1 MKVKKIVVYLPV
13 TEDSVT
19 AMAVA
24 MAHFSCAKLKFA
36 CEITQKDYRDRQ
48 VVSIGFGNRAT
59 HEHNFGTLG
68 AKGITER
75 MLEHLFQT
83 EYSTMEN
90 HCPWLQHENPLG
102 LDVLVDPLNTQ
113 LRLNRCDR
121 KWARLQGA
129 YLLRKLDTLP
139 ANGKLHLAW
148 LNLIDL
154 RDLPDTKVTVE
165 EVFSSLHAD
174 ICISN
179 TNGATVIERAH
190 HLEGRIDFTLCVRDV
205 QVGFVA
211 PHAVQLDATV
221 APVEWLQKFLEL

>member
-1 MKVKKIVVYLPV
+1 MKTKKIICSLPV
-13 TEDSVT
+13 TEDTVT

-24 MAHFSCAKLKFA
+24 MAHFSCTKLKFA
-36 CEITQKDYRDRQ
+36 CEISQKDYHDRQ

-59 HEHNFGTLG
+59 HDNNFGALG

-75 MLEHLFQT
+75 MLEHLFRV
-83 EYSTMEN
+83 EYAVMEQ
-90 HCPWLQHENPLG
+90 HCPWLQHDNPLG
-102 LDVLVDPLNTQ
+102 LAILVGPLNTQ

-121 KWARLQGA
+121 KWARLQGE

-139 ANGKLHLAW
+139 ATGKLRLGW
-148 LNLIDL
+148 LNIIDL

-179 TNGATVIERAH
+179 KTGATVIERAH
-190 HLEGRIDFTLCVRDV
+190 HLKDRIDFTLCVRDE
-205 QVGFVA
+205 QVGFVL
-211 PHAVQLDATV
+211 PHSVQLDATV
-221 APVEWLQKFLEL
+221 DPVAWLQKFLEL